1 MQKTE
6 RYKKT
11 IRRHMDLE
19 TIQTRIDD
27 GSYSSCRTK
36 FYVDLLLLF
45 NNAIVFFPKASPE
58 SLAAQ
63 ELRELVM
70 KDLKN
75 KDLSQSLPLKLQ
87 PTPEPERSDLLLAKN
102 SSTNPIVVCRKRSSI
117 SAKAS
122 SSSANKKVK
131 KEKEDD
137 KPVTNSKPLI
147 RSPLSTSNEE
157 DDSVKLKIKEKPVT
171 GARSM
176 RSNKGRTNINKTE
189 PTTPHSSNNKSSGSQ
204 QHGVKDKGEP
214 GKGDK
219 KKSETASSTKKSSA
233 VDFLKRIKKN
243 SPAKGTIVE
252 ALKSPKDNAKGG
264 KKEQQN
270 KKMDERKDGPVR
282 RSSGGGG
289 GGSGSGRKTG
299 KEESSPSKKNTGRPS
314 RKGKEKEVVVSR
326 RKRGRDGGEGEGS
339 SQRAKKRPR

>member
-27 GSYSSCRTK
+27 GSYSSCCTK

-87 PTPEPERSDLLLAKN
+87 PTPEPEKSDLLLAKN
-102 SSTNPIVVCRKRSSI
+102 SSTNPSRKRSSI

-131 KEKEDD
+131 KEKEKEKEDD

-189 PTTPHSSNNKSSGSQ
+189 PTTPHSSNNKSLGSQ
-204 QHGVKDKGEP
+204 QHVVKDKGEP

-219 KKSETASSTKKSSA
+219 KRSETASSTKKSSA

-252 ALKSPKDNAKGG
+252 ALKSSKDNAKGG

-289 GGSGSGRKTG
+289 GGSGRKTA

>member
-11 IRRHMDLE
+11 IRRHVDLE
-19 TIQTRIDD
+19 TIQARIDD
-27 GSYSSCRTK
+27 GSYCSCCSK

-63 ELRELVM
+63 EFRELVM

-75 KDLSQSLPLKLQ
+75 KYLSQSLPLKLQ
-87 PTPEPERSDLLLAKN
+87 PKPEPERSDLLLAKN
-102 SSTNPIVVCRKRSSI
+102 NSTNPIVVCRKRSSI

-122 SSSANKKVK
+122 SSSANKKVE

-157 DDSVKLKIKEKPVT
+157 EDSVKLKIKEKPVT

-189 PTTPHSSNNKSSGSQ
+189 PTTPHSSNNKTLGSQ

-219 KKSETASSTKKSSA
+219 KKSETAASTKKSSA

-252 ALKSPKDNAKGG
+252 ALKSSKDNAKGG
-264 KKEQQN
+264 KKEQQK

-289 GGSGSGRKTG
+289 GGGSGRKTV
-299 KEESSPSKKNTGRPS
+299 KEESSPCKNMGRPS
-314 RKGKEKEVVVSR
+314 RKGKEKEVAVSR
-326 RKRGRDGGEGEGS
+326 RKRGRDGREGEGS